1 MEAQKFIIRY
11 GCNDFVFEGSI
22 LELTNIVRTLA
33 KLTPVLFSTT
43 SETYKE
49 TVLRKK
55 LLIYSARKEVD
66 ADTNSTNTI
75 YVIDI

>member
-22 LELTNIVRTLA
+22 LELTNIVRALA

-49 TVLRKK
+49 PVLRKK

-66 ADTNSTNTI
+66 ADTNSTNTT
-75 YVIDI
+75 YAIDK